1 MITTTW
7 MCDVVYVEHALP
19 VEYTCRSVLVDMEL
33 RHTLDVRGVVPPVR
47 LVAGLQPFGL
57 DLQSYDVSSHMCQ
70 VNRRII

>member
-1 MITTTW
+1 
-7 MCDVVYVEHALP
+7 
-19 VEYTCRSVLVDMEL
+19 
-33 RHTLDVRGVVPPVR
+33 VR